1 MEAILKPYVKKFDE
15 KGTLTNPISK
25 QNPYLHHA
33 WRDEKGVLHQYPN
46 RRERRAFQKQQ
57 LINK

>member
-1 MEAILKPYVKKFDE
+1 MEAILKPYVKIFDE

-46 RRERRAFQKQQ
+46 RRERRIIQKTT
-57 LINK
+57 INK

>member
-1 MEAILKPYVKKFDE
+1 MEAILKPYVKIFDE

-25 QNPYLHHA
+25 YRPYLHHA

-46 RRERRAFQKQQ
+46 RRERRAFQNKQ

>member
-1 MEAILKPYVKKFDE
+1 MEAILKPYVKIFDE

-25 QNPYLHHA
+25 NKPYLHHA

-46 RRERRAFQKQQ
+46 RRERRAFSK
-57 LINK
+57 NNH

>member
-1 MEAILKPYVKKFDE
+1 MEAILKPYVKIFDE

-25 QNPYLHHA
+25 YRPYLHHA

-46 RRERRAFQKQQ
+46 RRERRAFQK
-57 LINK
+57 NNN

>member
-15 KGTLTNPISK
+15 KGTLTNPITK
-25 QNPYLHHA
+25 NRPYLHPA

-46 RRERRAFQKQQ
+46 RRERRAFQKKQT
-57 LINK
+57 IKK

>member
-1 MEAILKPYVKKFDE
+1 MEAIFKPYVKKFDE

-33 WRDEKGVLHQYPN
+33 WRDEKGVLHQYQN
-46 RRERRAFQKQQ
+46 RRERRAFQK
-57 LINK
+57 K